1 MQKILNRAIIIGL
14 GGTGQRI
21 LLEMKLKFLR
31 DFGTIPPLIKFIAID
46 TDGAEDPRSITHFVK
61 GEGRKKISTR
71 FEPDEYLHISSSKME
86 TYIEQPHITRWLP
99 EEYKNKIQNCAQG
112 AKQQRFL
119 GRACFYQNI
128 TSIRNMIYDARG
140 KVTSP
145 NSVRGDNY
153 TIGNVNKIDYYVVFS
168 SAGGTGSGTFID
180 FAALLRLDPS
190 FDDERNSIHGFMI
203 GPEIYSGLK
212 NSHNI
217 RPNTYGAFM
226 DLDYLMTP
234 EKYNDKNNSFKF
246 AFTPAESAK
255 PSQMKAPLYNNFYVF
270 ENASSQI
277 SLTRIAELEKL
288 VSNSIYCLVSSAA
301 RCAKSVID
309 NKRDFKITINNKF
322 STYSGIGFSQL
333 NFDKEYVYNYLV
345 LNYKRKFLDS
355 FLVDNTRI
363 VKDLDKEIEEFLL
376 KEKIKEDGNNDFLI
390 NELFNIELNSTDKN
404 SYIFNPEKSEK
415 KDNWSEI
422 LQSLFETKK
431 NIVEEFSKNEINS
444 RCEKIIKNTLSALRS
459 KFLEYLNL
467 NGGTN
472 VTKDFFNKI
481 KGRILNMKQEL
492 EIEIKSHKIELEDL
506 NKESVVKALEYLT
519 TAEQSWK
526 AVFNSN
532 QIDQEKTN
540 YIDSANNIL
549 KLNIELKRK
558 SKAIEI
564 YNQITQEI
572 GDYERK
578 LDLFESNLK
587 MLLNRWGVELSSKKQ
602 EITSSKPNG
611 VIIPLHLHYLK
622 SYEIKKDSL
631 EKVEKIINNNIKFD
645 EYFAIE
651 KPTTISEDSLTG
663 KIEKSIENEFKNE
676 LDSNLN
682 FSAVDILKKIQS
694 IDPSL
699 HSNIVKTFGMFSS
712 PFWDI
717 NKQFDPS
724 DEEHIPKELFLIS
737 TSQMLKIDD
746 DKEVAEIESDETILI
761 KHLGNAVIQN
771 KVGYYT
777 GYDDSTIEILRI
789 NGSAPLFAINKTIHW
804 YMDYKKSNSQH
815 EHHIDLVM
823 MKKLDVINPEYV
835 RDANETLKPWA
846 IANAVGFCK
855 KMMESQSYKD
865 KFDEE
870 FHGIVL
876 SFPFIIIE
884 SKKYKMKTINLNM
897 VKYKSPDG
905 YTTLF
910 DPPTRASNRAE
921 CFKYFSDK
929 VELCSFILDKFEKLT
944 KDSQNQNS
952 FYKLF
957 IDYII
962 FHLQPNNIGKQQG
975 SLDDNE
981 SELLMKEVKIIHE
994 IIGVDLNI
1002 QSYKYSSDLDKAIR
1016 KYKDENI
1023 ISNSAEEMKDYIY
1036 SFN

>member
-31 DFGTIPPLIKFIAID
+31 DFGTIPPLIKFIALD
-46 TDGAEDPRSITHFVK
+46 TDGIEEERSLTHFVK
-61 GEGRKKISTR
+61 GEGRKKISTH
-71 FEPDEYLHISSSKME
+71 FETDEYLHISSSRME
-86 TYIEQPHITRWLP
+86 AFIEQPHITRWLP

-119 GRACFYQNI
+119 GRASFYQNI
-128 TSIRNMIYDARG
+128 PKIKNMLYSAVE

-145 NSVRGDNY
+145 NSVRGSNY
-153 TIGNVNKIDYYVVFS
+153 TIGNSGKIDYYVVFS

-180 FAALLRLDPS
+180 FAALVRLDPT
-190 FDDERNSIHGFMI
+190 FDDEKNSIHGFMI
-203 GPEIYSGLK
+203 GPEIYRGIK
-212 NSHNI
+212 NSHNL

-234 EKYNDKNNSFKF
+234 EKYKDKSNNFKF
-246 AFTPAESAK
+246 AFTPQESEK
-255 PSQMKAPLYNNFYVF
+255 PASIINPLFNNFYIF

-277 SLTRIAELEKL
+277 SLNNIPELEKL

-301 RCAKSVID
+301 RCTKSVID
-309 NKRDFKITINNKF
+309 NKRDFPVKSNNKL
-322 STYSGIGFSQL
+322 STYYGIGFSQL
-333 NFDKEYVYNYLV
+333 NFNKEYVYNYLV
-345 LNYKRKFLDS
+345 LNYKYKFLDS

-363 VKDLDKEIEEFLL
+363 VNDLVKEVEEFLV

-415 KDNWSEI
+415 KDKWSEI
-422 LQSLFETKK
+422 LQSLFEIKK
-431 NIVEEFSKNEINS
+431 NSVEEYSKNEINS
-444 RCEKIIKNTLSALRS
+444 SCEKILKNTFNTLKS

-467 NGGTN
+467 NGGTH
-472 VTKDFFNKI
+472 VSRDFFNKI
-481 KGRILNMKQEL
+481 NGRIISMKNEL
-492 EIEIKSHKIELEDL
+492 EKEVESHKIELENL
-506 NKESVVKALEYLT
+506 NQEGIVKALEYLT
-519 TAEQSWK
+519 IAEQSWK
-526 AVFNSN
+526 SILNKN

-540 YIDSANNIL
+540 YIDSANSLL

-558 SKAIEI
+558 NKAIEI
-564 YNQITQEI
+564 FNQIIQEI
-572 GDYERK
+572 GYLEKK
-578 LDLFESNLK
+578 LDLFESNLII
-587 MLLNRWGVELSSKKQ
+587 LLKRWALEVDFKKQ
-602 EITSSKPNG
+602 EISSSRTNG

-622 SYEIKKDSL
+622 SYEINKNSL
-631 EKVEKIINNNIKFD
+631 EKVEKLISNNIKFD
-645 EYFAIE
+645 EYFTTE
-651 KPTTISEDSLTG
+651 KPTIISESNLID
-663 KIEKSIENEFKNE
+663 KIEKSIENEFKSELNE
-676 LDSNLN
+676 ILD

-694 IDPSL
+694 INPSL
-699 HSNIVKTFGMFSS
+699 HSNIVQTFGMFSS

-717 NKQFDPS
+717 NSHFDPS
-724 DEEHIPKELFLIS
+724 NDDHRPKELYLIS
-737 TSQMLKIDD
+737 TNQMLKIDD
-746 DKEVAEIESDETILI
+746 DKEVAEIQADETILI
-761 KHLGNAVIQN
+761 KHLGNAVIDN

-777 GYDDSTIEILRI
+777 GYDDSTIEILRLH
-789 NGSAPLFAINKTIHW
+789 GSAPLFAINKTIHW

-823 MKKLDVINPEYV
+823 MKKLDVINPEFV
-835 RDANETLKPWA
+835 RDASMTIKPWA

-855 KMMESQSYKD
+855 KMMDTQGYKD

-870 FHGIVL
+870 FHRIVL

-897 VKYKSPDG
+897 VKYNSPDG

-1023 ISNSAEEMKDYIY
+1023 ISNSAEEIKDYIY